1 MRLFS
6 FFFWALSDS
15 SGDGGEGRGTGG
27 VGGAGSAAS
36 GSRANGRLNGV
47 GGAETRR
54 LREGAGLAD
63 DWSKAGTSKSKGM
76 EGDGLRSLEDMVA
89 SLLML
94 DGIRGKGV
102 ILRYEI
108 SR

>member
-1 MRLFS
+1 MRLFFS
-6 FFFWALSDS
+6 FFWALSDG

-63 DWSKAGTSKSKGM
+63 DWSKAGISKSKGM
-76 EGDGLRSLEDMVA
+76 EGEGLQLLEDMVVPFLCLTG
-89 SLLML
+89 S
-94 DGIRGKGV
+94 GVKG
-102 ILRYEI
+102 
-108 SR
+108 